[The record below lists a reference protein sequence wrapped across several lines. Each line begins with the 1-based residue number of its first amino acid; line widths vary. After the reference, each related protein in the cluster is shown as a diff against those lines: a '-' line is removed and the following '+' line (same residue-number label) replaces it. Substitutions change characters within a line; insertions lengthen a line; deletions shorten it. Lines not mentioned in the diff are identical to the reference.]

1 VLSDRGNNPAAAE
14 LLDVGAGTG
23 RFLTF
28 VRQNHKQLN
37 LTALDLNLFCL
48 AQARD
53 TLKTREG
60 EGRVTF
66 VEANAET
73 LPVETESMDV
83 VTCNFVLSAMPADA
97 QVSASCCAVVCAAV
111 LNVLVLASVTVV
123 VMESVV
129 FSVSSSRF
137 SVKYI

>member
-1 VLSDRGNNPAAAE
+1 VLSERGGNPAEAQ

-28 VRQNHKQLN
+28 VRQNHKMLN

-53 TLKTREG
+53 ALKTREG

-66 VEANAET
+66 VEANAEGM
-73 LPVETESMDV
+73 PVETESMDV
-83 VTCNFVLSAMPADA
+83 VTCTFVLSAMPADA
-97 QVSASCCAVVCAAV
+97 QVRSCCCCCCAQ
-111 LNVLVLASVTVV
+111 
-123 VMESVV
+123 
-129 FSVSSSRF
+129 
-137 SVKYI
+137 

>member
-1 VLSDRGNNPAAAE
+1 VLSDRGGNPAAAE

-28 VRQNHKQLN
+28 VRQNHKLLN

-53 TLKTREG
+53 TLQTRKG

-66 VEANAET
+66 VEANAEGM
-73 LPVETESMDV
+73 PVETESMDI
-83 VTCNFVLSAMPADA
+83 VTCTFVLSAMPADA
-97 QVSASCCAVVCAAV
+97 QVSIAAVVHSSAACSCV
-111 LNVLVLASVTVV
+111 IQRDGCSSCETCNSNVQQAHIS
-123 VMESVV
+123 
-129 FSVSSSRF
+129 
-137 SVKYI
+137 